1 MKKSI
6 STKILS
12 IIFIVMIA
20 LLAIL
25 LFMSIKNSKEQLDK
39 DIESQMTYLM
49 DNVESKIIIEFAN
62 HEKLAENISKIYSLN
77 KDKMDRKDYKE
88 IISAILPLNPNTLGS
103 GIWIEPNKYKKSE
116 KYFGPYVYK
125 DGANLV
131 YTTDYEAADYDYPSQ
146 DWYTGTKNV
155 KENSTGELGSN
166 WTDPYYDESS
176 GITMITTT
184 VPIYDKGQFIG
195 AVSAD
200 YDLVTIQEM
209 VSSIKVGEGGTVLLV
224 DSTGQIIASPNPDQV
239 MQVNISE
246 LSQYKDI
253 LANYKDDALNYS
265 DTEIKGD
272 DYKVFSVSM
281 PQTKWKIIANVPKN
295 ELYSNLKMSIISIV
309 VISLVSIILAMIVV
323 YTLIKK
329 TIIKPIDVIRLA
341 MDKVA
346 NYDLNLDEEKTKVAK
361 YINNKDEIGVML
373 RSIDKMV
380 DNLKAIVG
388 NITAHAGNTAA
399 TAEELTATAQ
409 NTNESA
415 REVANAVT
423 NIADGATGQ
432 AQDTMQAAQNI
443 EDTSQ
448 ALSEMIKILEEL
460 KEATI
465 DIDKKKDEGQLALD
479 GLRKLS
485 EENKEEAGFI
495 NQIIMETNDSAESIS
510 KASEMI
516 QSIAD
521 QTNLLALNAA
531 IEAARAGEA
540 GKGFAVVAEEIR
552 KLAEDSTKFTE
563 EIRTIIDGLKEK
575 SQSAVNRMQNAA
587 RIVAESDEQ
596 NKLTR
601 DKFSEIE
608 AAVAKSKLIVDKLN
622 KNSKTIEEKN
632 SQIIGV
638 IENLSAIAEE
648 NAATTEEASASV
660 DTQTQSINDISS
672 ASSNLA
678 EIASD
683 LQNEVASFNL

>member
-12 IIFIVMIA
+12 IIFVVMTVLLVA
-20 LLAIL
+20 LM
-25 LFMSIKNSKEQLDK
+25 FVSINNSKDQLDK
-39 DIESQMTYLM
+39 DIESQMAYLM
-49 DNVESKIIIEFAN
+49 DNVKSKITIEFAN
-62 HEKLAENISKIYSLN
+62 HEKLAQNISKIYSLN
-77 KDKMDRKDYKE
+77 KNKMNRKDYKE

-103 GIWIEPNKYKKSE
+103 GIWIEPNQHKKSE

-125 DGANLV
+125 DGSDLV
-131 YTTDYEAADYDYPSQ
+131 YTADYESPDYDYPSQ

-155 KENSTGELGSN
+155 PENSSGELGSS
-166 WTDPYYDESS
+166 WTDPYYDEST
-176 GITMITTT
+176 GITMISTT
-184 VPIYDKGQFIG
+184 VPIFDKGKFVG

-200 YDLVTIQEM
+200 YDLVTVQKII
-209 VSSIKVGEGGTVLLV
+209 SDIKIGENGNVILI
-224 DSTGQIIASPNPDQV
+224 DSTGLIIASPDKDQV

-246 LSQYKDI
+246 LSQYTDI
-253 LANYKDDALNYS
+253 MANYKDDGLNYS
-265 DTEIKGD
+265 DTTIDGA
-272 DYKVFSVSM
+272 DYKVFSI
-281 PQTKWKIIANVPKN
+281 PIAKTNWKIIANVPKT
-295 ELYSNLKMSIISIV
+295 ELYSGLKTTVIHIV
-309 VISLVSIILAMIVV
+309 AFGLVSIIIAMVIVFV
-323 YTLIKK
+323 LIKS
-329 TIIKPIDVIRLA
+329 TIVKPIGVIRLA
-341 MDKVA
+341 MDKIS
-346 NYDLNLDEEKTKVAK
+346 NYNLDTEDERKALSK
-361 YINNKDEIGVML
+361 YIKNKDEIGEMT
-373 RSIDKMV
+373 RSIRQMV
-380 DNLKAIVG
+380 KNLKEMLG
-388 NITAHAGNTAA
+388 NISAHASSTAA
-399 TAEELTATAQ
+399 TSEQLTATAQ
-409 NTNESA
+409 HTNESA
-415 REVANAVT
+415 REVASAVN

-432 AQDTMQAAQNI
+432 AQDTMQAAQNV
-443 EDTSQ
+443 EENTQS
-448 ALSEMIKILEEL
+448 LSEMVKVLEEL
-460 KEATI
+460 KLATI

-587 RIVAESDEQ
+587 RIVEESDKQ

-601 DKFSEIE
+601 DKFTEIE
-608 AAVAKSKLIVDKLN
+608 EAVEKSKVIVDKLN
-622 KNSKTIEEKN
+622 ENSKAIEEKN
-632 SQIIGV
+632 AQIIGV
-638 IENLSAIAEE
+638 IQNLSAIAEE

-683 LQNEVASFNL
+683 LQNEVANFKL